1 MAMVLP
7 KKNSESLMNF
17 SSYYNMVLTRPLMQH
32 RLDVLGILDWF
43 DSALDCL
50 QKVFNSSDFDMF
62 VLEPCIV
69 ICEHFILFQ
78 LIFILCPSNWIMI
91 VLINVTARP
100 DLRDA
105 NELFIKK
112 ADFPNDFVFGVATA
126 AAQVHLYFW
135 WYMTLDPLR
144 LSMVMF
150 FNINDYVLLYL
161 V

>member
-1 MAMVLP
+1 
-7 KKNSESLMNF
+7 
-17 SSYYNMVLTRPLMQH
+17 
-32 RLDVLGILDWF
+32 
-43 DSALDCL
+43 
-50 QKVFNSSDFDMF
+50 
-62 VLEPCIV
+62 
-69 ICEHFILFQ
+69 
-78 LIFILCPSNWIMI
+78 MI

-126 AAQVHLYFW
+126 AAQVRLYLW